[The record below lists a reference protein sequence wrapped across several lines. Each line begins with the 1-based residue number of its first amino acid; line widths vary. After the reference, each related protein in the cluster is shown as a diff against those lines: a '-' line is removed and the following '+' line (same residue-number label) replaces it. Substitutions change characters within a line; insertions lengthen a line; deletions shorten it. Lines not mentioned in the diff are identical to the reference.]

1 MNQMIKSETVDFKKL
16 VNSTNTNLNFQS
28 KLIDELNNT
37 FTENEQKWY
46 IANLYVY
53 LNYHPTNDFP
63 INLDDVYKLIGFA
76 HKRNAKRTL
85 INNFTENEDYK
96 IVVLPREHGKFN
108 EEIIMLNV
116 DTFKNICMITKTE
129 KAKEIRK
136 YYVKLENIFNKL
148 INEEH
153 KQHQLELQQ
162 KNYKLLQKDEKLVKQ
177 QEEYNITIN
186 KLQKEKALER
196 HHILLKEYAYIGSIV
211 YIIHVKTYEDETYV
225 IKIGESR
232 RGILDR
238 FNEHRTKYEE
248 AVILDCFNVN
258 KSKDFE
264 NFLHNHKDIKK
275 NKVKDLLNHENDKE
289 LFLIGKDL
297 SYTVLVQIIEQN
309 IKYYNDINLEYE
321 KSKLQIETS
330 ELEIKKLKYAEDL
343 LKNTDIKNTIDH
355 SNNLKLLFEEINTI
369 KILII
374 ELKNQQKT
382 TNNFNEPLKTLGPRL
397 QKVNPDTLQ
406 LVKWY
411 ESVSECMKENPSI
424 KRPSIN
430 KAIVNNTIYNGY
442 RWLLMERNLDPEII
456 HTIQPTKITKIQNL
470 GYIAQLNNDK
480 TKILNVYIDRKTASQ
495 LNGYNSSCSLDE
507 IVKKSKLS
515 NNHYYILYS
524 ECDEHLKNEFKN
536 SKNINGI
543 LLLYKDGIGKVDAD
557 GNLITEFTSK
567 CDCITKEDFGRK
579 TMNKILY
586 NNMMYK
592 NHYYKHIGSKLYI

>member
-1 MNQMIKSETVDFKKL
+1 MSGGRPEET
-16 VNSTNTNLNFQS
+16 
-28 KLIDELNNT
+28 
-37 FTENEQKWY
+37 
-46 IANLYVY
+46 
-53 LNYHPTNDFP
+53 
-63 INLDDVYKLIGFA
+63 
-76 HKRNAKRTL
+76 
-85 INNFTENEDYK
+85 
-96 IVVLPREHGKFN
+96 
-108 EEIIMLNV
+108 IMLNV
-116 DTFKNICMITKTE
+116 DTFKNICMITKTD

-153 KQHQLELQQ
+153 KQHQLEVQQ
-162 KNYKLLQKDEKLVKQ
+162 KDQKLIKQ
-177 QEEYNITIN
+177 QEEYNTTIN

-211 YIIHVKTYEDETYV
+211 YIIRVKTYEDGTYV

-232 RGILDR
+232 RGVLDR

-248 AVILDCFNVN
+248 AVILDCFIVN
-258 KSKDFE
+258 KSRDFE
-264 NFLHNHKDIKK
+264 IFLHNHKDIKK

-297 SYTVLVQIIEQN
+297 SYTVLLQIIEQN

-343 LKNTDIKNTIDH
+343 LKNTDINNINRID
-355 SNNLKLLFEEINTI
+355 NNIKLLFEEINTI
-369 KILII
+369 KTLII
-374 ELKNQQKT
+374 EMKNQPKT
-382 TNNFNEPLKTLGPRL
+382 TNNFNKPLNTLGPRL

-424 KRPSIN
+424 KRPSVH
-430 KAIVNNTIYNGY
+430 KAVSDNTIYHGF
-442 RWLLMERNLDPEII
+442 RWLLVERTLDPEVI
-456 HTIQPTKITKIQNL
+456 HTIQPTKITKVQNL
-470 GYIAQLNNDK
+470 GYIAKLNNDK

-515 NNHYYILYS
+515 NNYYYILYS
-524 ECDEHLKNEFKN
+524 ECEEHLKNEFKN
-536 SKNINGI
+536 SKNINGT
-543 LLLYKDGIGKVDAD
+543 LLLYKDGIGKFDSNN
-557 GNLITEFTSK
+557 NLITEFTSK
-567 CDCITKEDFGRK
+567 YDCITKEEFGTK

-586 NNMMYK
+586 NNIMYK
-592 NHYYKHIGSKLYI
+592 NYYYKHLESKLYI